1 MTRAFTPN
9 LTIID
14 GSVGGEAMGPLHIEP
29 IYYQTLVASNDVV
42 MADSIASQLMGW
54 DPLDEEK
61 GIVHVKMAHENGLG
75 DASKTIALDELPY
88 PHRKDGAW
96 ERPYP
101 KITQLYDRLIFYMLK
116 IPGLCFFFS
125 LISDFFAYDLLRL
138 PIIGNLVI
146 AFLSAVNEFL
156 HLLDLEFPRTK
167 ETMKHEKFNLL
178 FVSVIVALSFYFF
191 VMEGFLEGSGFFLKS
206 SYLASIVVALM
217 LATRLRTKELVSL
230 TVSAMIIAA
239 IVETVGPTVGTWQ
252 YIGDMKP
259 PLYSVF
265 TWPLVMIGILG
276 FAHIFNDLVAKLNL
290 IYGYE
295 KNRIVR
301 LLPVVVTYLSIVYFL
316 FEEAFY
322 DPTILIMYSIMAIF
336 GIGFSYFHK
345 FEYNLSLMVV
355 GAVIGGLTE
364 GIGHFYG
371 LYIYSPTNLLP
382 LFLCLGWGLNTW
394 IIQTLPYLF
403 RIDLA
408 KAFKKS

>member
-1 MTRAFTPN
+1 
-9 LTIID
+9 
-14 GSVGGEAMGPLHIEP
+14 
-29 IYYQTLVASNDVV
+29 
-42 MADSIASQLMGW
+42 
-54 DPLDEEK
+54 
-61 GIVHVKMAHENGLG
+61 
-75 DASKTIALDELPY
+75 
-88 PHRKDGAW
+88 
-96 ERPYP
+96 
-101 KITQLYDRLIFYMLK
+101 
-116 IPGLCFFFS
+116 
-125 LISDFFAYDLLRL
+125 
-138 PIIGNLVI
+138 
-146 AFLSAVNEFL
+146 
-156 HLLDLEFPRTK
+156 
-167 ETMKHEKFNLL
+167 
-178 FVSVIVALSFYFF
+178 
-191 VMEGFLEGSGFFLKS
+191 
-206 SYLASIVVALM
+206 
-217 LATRLRTKELVSL
+217 
-230 TVSAMIIAA
+230 
-239 IVETVGPTVGTWQ
+239 
-252 YIGDMKP
+252 
-259 PLYSVF
+259 
-265 TWPLVMIGILG
+265 MIGILG

-364 GIGHFYG
+364 GIGHFYD

-394 IIQTLPYLF
+394 IIQTLPYLL